1 MKLRIFKYLLL
12 GFVFSIFTQ
21 SIVYANDNSKDNK
34 PNFSEPLGLYN
45 KVYEANYAGEI
56 EQQETN
62 NVNENTDVYKIKPY
76 EEVTKTENENFV
88 LNQKNIYFE
97 NGDFYWFR
105 RYAFKKTTPNARNY
119 SAITIPGNTIEV
131 RYVDPVTKQW
141 VLTGDL
147 NKLKNVKNTLF
158 INTEKVSAIL
168 SVPAVYKN
176 LFTNNTLEI
185 SKNDEHPFSITHSN
199 GVYTI
204 TFSFPQDSTKI
215 GEIWCLQSKNI
226 LVDWKKTENYNY
238 LKVHDLAIERRWSWD
253 GYYFKTPSNYV
264 PAGENVLY
272 RHSAN
277 YTGASFA
284 KYGSCLASLDLGFIM
299 TKTCLAN
306 QNAEGFWAT
315 GPMSQWLKADFEIG
329 ANFYDTR
336 FSTDFAINLINAYE
350 RYKYEPFLE
359 GAKKYAEYFIN
370 HANKNHYEVSDGWLV
385 EDYAPNSS
393 QEAHKRTHVSL
404 NHQVNEINFLYLMY
418 NVTKD
423 TKYYNLA
430 DKMLKGIEHTKYQ
443 WVLNDG
449 NLNYALYYNGTN
461 NVMVDYPYLTY
472 NDLFELKEILKNYG
486 LQNVTINYLMDCK
499 KGYMDRKGI
508 TEYRKD

>member
-226 LVDWKKTENYNY
+226 LVDWKKTENY
-238 LKVHDLAIERRWSWD
+238 
-253 GYYFKTPSNYV
+253 
-264 PAGENVLY
+264 
-272 RHSAN
+272 
-277 YTGASFA
+277 
-284 KYGSCLASLDLGFIM
+284 
-299 TKTCLAN
+299 
-306 QNAEGFWAT
+306 
-315 GPMSQWLKADFEIG
+315 
-329 ANFYDTR
+329 
-336 FSTDFAINLINAYE
+336 
-350 RYKYEPFLE
+350 
-359 GAKKYAEYFIN
+359 
-370 HANKNHYEVSDGWLV
+370 
-385 EDYAPNSS
+385 
-393 QEAHKRTHVSL
+393 
-404 NHQVNEINFLYLMY
+404 
-418 NVTKD
+418 KD
-423 TKYYNLA
+423 
-430 DKMLKGIEHTKYQ
+430 
-443 WVLNDG
+443 
-449 NLNYALYYNGTN
+449 
-461 NVMVDYPYLTY
+461 
-472 NDLFELKEILKNYG
+472 
-486 LQNVTINYLMDCK
+486 
-499 KGYMDRKGI
+499 
-508 TEYRKD
+508 